1 MSDEETPSTDPAA
14 SEPSAADAQATHD
27 EKAPADAQAPANA
40 QAETDAPSE
49 HDAHGATQA
58 EAEHHDS
65 RAAEPEPDEDL
76 PARGADPRP
85 FIVLT
90 AILDANARV
99 APITLSHADAWERAQ
114 KALEGKDVAGME
126 VVELSVPP
134 RAFAALREKMARSPD
149 TVAVYDVFPL
159 AAHLGRT
166 TRKVAGQFL
175 AAEILWA
182 LEEQGILAG
191 IPLNIRLDVPRSWR
205 DRSPKAVHE
214 KLVEAGALDLTEAAI
229 DDFRAIKTS
238 WDQ

>member
-1 MSDEETPSTDPAA
+1 MSDDQTPSTDHAA
-14 SEPSAADAQATHD
+14 SEASATEAQATSEAHATS
-27 EKAPADAQAPANA
+27 EAQAAPDD
-40 QAETDAPSE
+40 AEA
-49 HDAHGATQA
+49 AT
-58 EAEHHDS
+58 EGRGDAEHHDS
-65 RAAEPEPDEDL
+65 SAGGRAAEPEPDEEL

-90 AILDANARV
+90 AILDANARI

-134 RAFAALREKMARSPD
+134 RAFAALREKVARTPD
-149 TVAVYDVFPL
+149 AVAVYDVFPL

-191 IPLNIRLDVPRSWR
+191 IPLNIRLDVPRSWG

-214 KLVEAGALDLTEAAI
+214 KIIEAGALDLTEAAI

-238 WDQ
+238 WDQT